1 VSANNA
7 VRIAAATERDVP
19 VILELIRSLAAYE
32 RLSHEV
38 VATPAHVKESLFG
51 ARPAAEVAI
60 AYVDADAVGFAVWFQ
75 NYSTFLGRAGVYL
88 EDLFVIPECRGQGIG
103 RKLLAHVAGVAVAR
117 GAGRMEWS
125 VLDWNEPAIAFY
137 RAIGA
142 VPMDEWTVY
151 RLTGEALNRVAS
163 GHQAHKDGF
172 NHEGHEEHKEKQ
184 NTK

>member
-1 VSANNA
+1 LTA
-7 VRIAAATERDVP
+7 
-19 VILELIRSLAAYE
+19 
-32 RLSHEV
+32 
-38 VATPAHVKESLFG
+38 SLFG

-60 AYVDADAVGFAVWFQ
+60 AYLGADAVGFAVWFH

-88 EDLFVIPECRGQGIG
+88 EDLFVMPECRGQGIG

-137 RAIGA
+137 RALGA
-142 VPMDEWTVY
+142 APMDDWTVY

-163 GHQAHKDGF
+163 PDHEAHQHTVNHTGHKEHKDEF
-172 NHEGHEEHKEKQ
+172 PL
-184 NTK
+184 